1 MSVTHFPVDTGQAQI
16 YNPGRI
22 CSFISRNLKIV
33 QGFYNLSI
41 NSPLVSPPQPARPTL
56 PKGFPWRFWLFAA
69 VGLALLSLLFYFPAL
84 RNPDPEPSTF
94 NLVTTAT
101 GYSPFPADPAF
112 YADWDAAGFSLKN
125 GQMPL
130 WSFSGAKH
138 PLLELSHAPLLY
150 PGSLIYYLGGP
161 DNGPVAFAIFH
172 LWLLGLGLSGLAR
185 QLWPRGRPLSLAA
198 KGLIGVVV
206 VLLLLLAGPL
216 RPDALAALAWLAPA
230 LLLVH
235 WRRRILGLIAL
246 ALPLGLIALSGPL
259 PLTLLLYAVVA
270 AWWLGREGWWRN
282 RSAGQGLRR
291 YIRVAGFLLLAMLGG
306 FFIAGPQL
314 FPRLAY
320 TNPTPADCCTN
331 VGVGNVQVKGAIQV
345 DPTVLYINDWLIHFE
360 LLTVTPGQP
369 VQVEVRVQAGDSA
382 APLPANP
389 AQTGWGGQLFE
400 GRGTDKKAEG
410 NPNVQ
415 VVGASP
421 TGLQVATITFDPK
434 NPPHSGEYTFRLRYN
449 PLSFTLGLYAAFLTL
464 ISLALLAAVVGWVRF
479 YREDENDHPLRR
491 VVKNSATP
499 LFAQLTGKVIDFA
512 YAIFVLRLLG
522 PDGNGQYTFAV
533 TTWLFFATICDFGL
547 EGLVTREIAR
557 ARQQPD
563 SAAQINRLFVTK
575 LFLRLGFSVAAL
587 PLSLVWIAGFGL
599 SGNLTPATAWAII
612 LLMIGFWPTALAG
625 SITTVFRGY
634 EKFEYLAAGQL
645 LASIIKV
652 PLGLAALLAGWGVVG
667 LAASSV
673 VVNFI
678 QVAVLESL
686 QNKQVFKPKL
696 SPKFYD
702 RSLAKTLLAG
712 SFPLMLNGLI
722 INILFKSDG
731 ILLGAFRGDTE
742 LGLYNSA
749 YKFIDALLIIPST
762 LTIALF
768 PLFSVYG
775 ADKKEN
781 LLRVYREGLRLLLI
795 IALPVSAG
803 TLFIAYDLINFLG
816 GPDYLPGGAIALQI
830 LIWFLP
836 FSYING
842 LTQYVLIAIDKQR
855 SITWAVVVAAIINIT
870 LNLVLIPLYG
880 YQASSAITIVTELV
894 LLVPFSWIMWR
905 ALGKGS
911 VPLITTGWR
920 PVLAAGVMMAVL
932 FGLSLAG
939 IHQFIVTIGVGGVV
953 YLGTLAVTRTV
964 TREDLNLLKR
974 VLKR

>member
-1 MSVTHFPVDTGQAQI
+1 M
-16 YNPGRI
+16 
-22 CSFISRNLKIV
+22 
-33 QGFYNLSI
+33 SI
-41 NSPLVSPPQPARPTL
+41 NSPLVSPPARPTT
-56 PKGFPWRFWLFAA
+56 PKASHLRFWLFTGL
-69 VGLALLSLLFYFPAL
+69 GLAALSLLFYLPAL
-84 RNPDPEPSTF
+84 RNADHEPTTF
-94 NLVTTAT
+94 NLVTAAT
-101 GYSPFPADPAF
+101 GFSPFPADPAF
-112 YADWDAAGFSLKN
+112 YGDWAAAGDLLGGGHLPLWNSN
-125 GQMPL
+125 GQ
-130 WSFSGAKH
+130 K
-138 PLLELSHAPLLY
+138 PLLELSQAPILY

-161 DNGPVAFAIFH
+161 DNGPVAFAVFH
-172 LWLLGLGLSGLAR
+172 LWLLGLGLSALAR
-185 QLWPRGRPLSLAA
+185 QLWPRSGRVRWAA
-198 KGLIGVVV
+198 KGLAGVGIVF
-206 VLLLLLAGPL
+206 LLLLAGTL
-216 RPDALAALAWLAPA
+216 RPDILAALAWLPPA
-230 LLLVH
+230 LLLVY
-235 WRRRILGLIAL
+235 WRRRVMGFILL
-246 ALPLGLIALSGPL
+246 ALPLGLLALSGPL
-259 PLTLLLYAVVA
+259 PLTLLLYAIAA
-270 AWWLGREGWWRN
+270 AWWLGRKGWWRN
-282 RSAGQGLRR
+282 RSAGQGLRD
-291 YIRVAGFLLLAMLGG
+291 YVKMTGWVVLAMLGG
-306 FFIAGPQL
+306 FFIAGPQV
-314 FPRLAY
+314 FPRLAFA
-320 TNPTPADCCTN
+320 NPAPAICCQN
-331 VGVGNVQVKGAIQV
+331 PGVSGVEVRGASLVSPAVTSNGEWQ
-345 DPTVLYINDWLIHFE
+345 IHFN
-360 LLTVTPGQP
+360 LAPTGAGQP
-369 VQVEVRVQAGDSA
+369 VQVEVRVRTGNDTTSPAGNL
-382 APLPANP
+382 AP
-389 AQTGWGGQLFE
+389 TGWGGQLFE
-400 GRGTDKKAEG
+400 GDGATKKAG
-410 NPNVQ
+410 NNPNVK
-415 VVGASP
+415 VIGASP

-434 NPPHSGEYTFRLRYN
+434 SPPQSGDYTLRLRYN

-464 ISLALLAAVVGWVRF
+464 VSLALLVAVVGWLRF

-491 VVKNSATP
+491 VIKNSATP

-563 SAAQINRLFVTK
+563 ASAQINRLFVTK

-696 SPKFYD
+696 SLKFYD
-702 RSLAKTLLAG
+702 RTLAKTLLAG

-795 IALPVSAG
+795 IALPISAG
-803 TLFIAYDLINFLG
+803 TLFIAYDLISFLG

-842 LTQYVLIAIDKQR
+842 LTQYVLIAVDKQR
-855 SITWAVVVAAIINIT
+855 SITWAVVAAAVVNIG
-870 LNLVLIPLYG
+870 LNLVFIPLFG
-880 YQASSAITIVTELV
+880 YQASAAITIVTELV

-911 VPLITTGWR
+911 VPLLATGWR
-920 PVLAAGVMMAVL
+920 PVLAAGVMLAVL
-932 FGLSLAG
+932 FGLEAAG
-939 IHQFIVTIGVGGVV
+939 LHQFIVTVVVGGAV
-953 YLGTLAVTRTV
+953 YLAVLALTRTV
-964 TREDLNLLKR
+964 TGEDLALLRR